1 MKQLLFLLVMSCGIA
16 VAQDVQRVSIGVK
29 GATAIGFS
37 PDNQYLLIARGNKPQ
52 LYHAGN
58 DTRIKEFI
66 AEHTRDILN
75 IAFNR
80 AGNLLLTAS
89 ADKTVKL
96 WQVPE
101 GTILN
106 TYNGLPEPVIGVH
119 FGEGEKTILAIGEG
133 GTLASWE
140 RSSGKLIF
148 TKKDFEKPVRAFDV
162 TQDGKYIA
170 AGGADRV
177 IHIYDASTGYLV
189 KKLEGHK
196 GWIRSLAFSPDGKTL
211 ASGSDDKMVF
221 IWDVANGEKAREL
234 PQKGWIYDLEFSSD
248 GKYLGMALEKNAIHF
263 YTLSTGLLSLKLEDF
278 KAPVVKIAMSPNG
291 RQVSGVEE
299 FGTEVTLSTIASLNI
314 VPVVFHKDEKDTSAP
329 LVLIANPP
337 NIIDNRVVLYTDLI
351 DMRGVV
357 SDESGIYSLK
367 INGLETPV
375 RQNGNFIINIPL
387 ALGDNFITMEVTDV
401 NDNIALKK
409 FIIVRKN
416 PDGEPYIGIK
426 ATNHLFVV
434 GIDNYQ
440 HWPHLNNAVKDANDL
455 VSVMLNT
462 YTFDFSNVTII
473 RDEQATRN
481 TIYNGLR
488 SLIEKVGSKDN
499 LIVYFSGH
507 GHFDPVL
514 NEGYWI
520 PIEAN
525 PNSTGEYISNS
536 DILKILGAINSQH
549 TFLIADACFS
559 GALFTD
565 SRRGY
570 TEQVEKFRSRWGLA
584 SGRLET
590 VSDGEAGTNSPF
602 ARRLLQFLK
611 ENEKEKFP
619 VSELI
624 QYVKTQVAEDTNQ
637 TPIGNP
643 LKALGD
649 EGGEMVFYK
658 RSN

>member
-1 MKQLLFLLVMSCGIA
+1 MRAFTFLLIVGCASA
-16 VAQDVQRVSIGVK
+16 LAQNDQRVSIGVK
-29 GATAIGFS
+29 GATAMGFS
-37 PDNQYLLIARGNKPQ
+37 PDNQYLLIARGNRPQ

-66 AEHTRDILN
+66 AEHTRDILD
-75 IAFNR
+75 ITFNR

-101 GTILN
+101 GTILY
-106 TYNGLPEPVIGVH
+106 TYRGLPESVIGVR
-119 FGEGEKTILAIGEG
+119 FGQNEQTIIAISEN
-133 GTLASWE
+133 GTLTAWE
-140 RSSGKLIF
+140 RTSGKQLF
-148 TKKDFEKPVRAFDV
+148 SKREFQKPVRAFDV
-162 TQDGKYIA
+162 SRDGKYVA
-170 AGGADRV
+170 VGGADRV
-177 IHIYDASTGYLV
+177 IHIYEASTGGLI
-189 KKLEGHK
+189 KKLEGHTD
-196 GWIRSLAFSPDGKTL
+196 WVRSLAFSPDGKTL
-211 ASGSDDKMVF
+211 ASGGDDKRV
-221 IWDVANGEKAREL
+221 IVWDTDSGAKGNEFQ
-234 PQKGWIYDLEFSSD
+234 QKGWVYDLEFSSD

-263 YTLSTGLLSLKLEDF
+263 YTVATGALTLKLDDF
-278 KAPVVKIAMSPNG
+278 KAPVLELALNPNG
-291 RQVSGVEE
+291 RQVASVEE
-299 FGTEVTLSTIASLNI
+299 FGTEVALSAITSLNI
-314 VPVVFHKDEKDTSAP
+314 VPVVFHKDDKDTSAP
-329 LVLIANPP
+329 LVLISNPP
-337 NIIDNRVVLYTDLI
+337 NIIDNKVILYTDLV
-351 DMRGVV
+351 DLRGVV
-357 SDESGIYSLK
+357 SDESGVRSLK
-367 INGLETPV
+367 INGIETPV

-387 ALGDNFITMEVTDV
+387 APGDNFVTMEITDV

-409 FIIVRKN
+409 FVIVRKSTE
-416 PDGEPYIGIK
+416 GEPYQGIK

-434 GIDNYQ
+434 GINKYQ
-440 HWPHLNNAVKDANDL
+440 HWPYLNNAVKDANDL
-455 VSVMLNT
+455 VSVMLNK

-481 TIYNGLR
+481 NIYNGLR
-488 SLIEKVGSKDN
+488 SLIEKVGPKDN

-520 PIEAN
+520 PIEAAAN
-525 PNSTGEYISNS
+525 ATGEYISNS

-570 TEQVEKFRSRWGLA
+570 TDQVEKFRSRWGLA

-602 ARRLLQFLK
+602 AKRLLQFLK

-619 VSELI
+619 VSELV
-624 QYVKTQVAEDTNQ
+624 QYVKTQVADDTNQ

-649 EGGEMVFYK
+649 EGGELVFYRK
-658 RSN
+658 KN